1 MNPSTGRKTLLLT
14 GGSGQLGTAILD
26 LLGDQLDV
34 IALTH
39 ASGLSTASQ
48 EASVFDLEAGQ
59 QKKPFVR
66 TVACDLTSEEQ
77 IVKTIQD
84 IVSIGPRID
93 YVIAAAGDGRFL
105 GPTTDALM
113 LLGDVR
119 RQFDLH
125 VFAPALICSALFHYQ
140 WKHLPVEGRTTSVLL
155 ISSLAGSELFKKSD
169 QGFYA
174 ASKAATNMLV
184 MHMADE
190 YGRYGIAVNALAP
203 NSFPSLVD
211 TRVVASNALSIISR
225 GVTGKLFKID

>member
-14 GGSGQLGTAILD
+14 GAAGQLGTAIIE
-26 LLGDQLDV
+26 LLGEQLDIV
-34 IALTH
+34 ALIH
-39 ASGLSTASQ
+39 KSELKTASQ
-48 EASVFDLEAGQ
+48 RGGVFDIETGRQ
-59 QKKPFVR
+59 EKPFVR
-66 TVACDLTSEEQ
+66 TVACDLTSESE
-77 IVKTIQD
+77 IVKTIRD
-84 IVSIGPRID
+84 IVSLAPDID
-93 YVIAAAGDGRFL
+93 YVINAAGDGRFL
-105 GPTTDALM
+105 GPTTDAMM

-125 VFAPALICSALFHYQ
+125 VFAPALICSALFHFS

-155 ISSLAGSELFKKSD
+155 ISSLAGTEVFRNSD

-225 GVTGKLFKID
+225 GVTGKVFKIG